1 MRLRLD
7 LEARDAAVGLAID
20 EALLESVR
28 NGGED
33 TIRLWV
39 SNRAVILG
47 RSQSAAGECDR
58 EAARRLAIPIVRRLS
73 GGGAVYHY
81 PGNLN
86 VSVTAADSRRFGTAE
101 GAFARFGES
110 LAGGLRGGLGV
121 AVDACGRALVVGSRK
136 ISGAAQAR
144 RGEAILIHGTVL
156 VWPDTVE
163 MAAVLRALHPGYAP
177 LSTPSRPQAT
187 TTLSDVL
194 ARPVGLAE
202 AADAVLRGLAE
213 LLPRP
218 WSRAPI
224 ASGERTLAAK
234 LEAARYRNAAWN
246 ESR

>member
-1 MRLRLD
+1 MRLCLD
-7 LEARDAAVGLAID
+7 LEARDAAMGLAID
-20 EALLESVR
+20 DALLESVR

-33 TIRLWV
+33 TIRVWV
-39 SNRAVILG
+39 STRAVILG
-47 RSQSAAGECDR
+47 RSQSAAAECDR

-86 VSVTAADSRRFGTAE
+86 VSVTADSRQFGTVE

-121 AVDACGRALVVGSRK
+121 AVDAHGRALVVGSRK

-144 RGEAILIHGTVL
+144 RGKAILIHGTLL
-156 VWPDTVE
+156 VWPDTVA
-163 MAAVLRALHPGYAP
+163 MAVVLRALQPDYGP
-177 LSTPSRPQAT
+177 QSTPSRPQAT

-202 AADAVLRGLAE
+202 AANAVLRGLAD

-218 WSRAPI
+218 WCRTPI
-224 ASGERTLAAK
+224 TPDERTLATG
-234 LEAARYRNAAWN
+234 LEVARYRNPEWN

>member
-1 MRLRLD
+1 MRLCLD
-7 LEARDAAVGLAID
+7 LEARDAAFGLATD

-33 TIRLWV
+33 TIRVWV
-39 SNRAVILG
+39 SKRAVILG

-86 VSVTAADSRRFGTAE
+86 VSVTAADSQQFGTVE
-101 GAFARFGES
+101 GTFARFGES
-110 LAGGLRGGLGV
+110 LAAGLRGGLGA
-121 AVDACGRALVVGSRK
+121 AVDAHGRSLVVGGRK

-156 VWPDTVE
+156 VWPDTIE
-163 MAAVLRALHPGYAP
+163 MAAVLRALQPDYAP
-177 LSTPSRPQAT
+177 QSTPSRPQAT

-194 ARPVGLAE
+194 ARPVELAE
-202 AADAVLRGLAE
+202 VADAVLLGLAG

-218 WSRAPI
+218 WSRTPI
-224 ASGERTLAAK
+224 ASGERTLAAE
-234 LEAARYRNAAWN
+234 LEAARYRNAEWN

>member
-1 MRLRLD
+1 MRLCLD

-47 RSQSAAGECDR
+47 RSQRAADECDGD
-58 EAARRLAIPIVRRLS
+58 AARRLAIPILRRLS

-86 VSVTAADSRRFGTAE
+86 VSVTAADSRRLGTVE
-101 GAFARFGES
+101 GAFACFGES
-110 LAGGLRGGLGV
+110 LAAGLRGGLGA
-121 AVDACGRALVVGSRK
+121 AVHADGRNLVVGDRK

-144 RGEAILIHGTVL
+144 RGRAILIHGTVL
-156 VWPDTVE
+156 VWPDIVE
-163 MAAVLRALHPGYAP
+163 MALVLRALHPDYAP
-177 LSTPSRPQAT
+177 RSMPSRPQAT
-187 TTLSDVL
+187 TNLSDVL
-194 ARPVGLAE
+194 ARPVGLTE
-202 AADAVLRGLAE
+202 AADAVLRGLVG
-213 LLPRP
+213 LFPGP
-218 WSRAPI
+218 WSRTPI
-224 ASGERTLAAK
+224 ASGERTHAAE
-234 LEAARYRNAAWN
+234 LESARYRNAEWN

>member
-1 MRLRLD
+1 MRLCLD
-7 LEARDAAVGLAID
+7 LEARDAALGLATD

-33 TIRLWV
+33 TIRVWV
-39 SNRAVILG
+39 SKRAVILG
-47 RSQSAAGECDR
+47 RSQSAADECDR

-73 GGGAVYHY
+73 GGGSVYHY

-86 VSVTAADSRRFGTAE
+86 VTVTAADSRRFGTVE
-101 GAFARFGES
+101 GAFACFGES
-110 LAGGLRGGLGV
+110 LAAGLRSGLGA
-121 AVDACGRALVVGSRK
+121 AVDAHGRTLVVGERK

-144 RGEAILIHGTVL
+144 RGKAILIHGTML

-163 MAAVLRALHPGYAP
+163 MAAVLRALRPEYAP
-177 LSTPSRPQAT
+177 QSTPSCPQAT

-202 AADAVLRGLAE
+202 AAGAVLQGLAS

-218 WSRAPI
+218 WSRTPI
-224 ASGERTLAAK
+224 ASSERTVAAE
-234 LEAARYRNAAWN
+234 LEAARYRNPEWN

>member
-1 MRLRLD
+1 MRLCLD

-33 TIRLWV
+33 TIRVWV

-47 RSQSAAGECDR
+47 RSQSAAAECDR
-58 EAARRLAIPIVRRLS
+58 EAAVRLAIPIVRRLS

-86 VSVTAADSRRFGTAE
+86 VTVTLADSRRFGTVE

-110 LAGGLRGGLGV
+110 LATGLRGGLG
-121 AVDACGRALVVGSRK
+121 ATVDAHGRMLVVGDRK
-136 ISGAAQAR
+136 VSGAAQAR
-144 RGEAILIHGTVL
+144 RGKAILIHGTVL

-163 MAAVLRALHPGYAP
+163 MAAVLRALRPGYAP
-177 LSTPSRPQAT
+177 QSTPSRPHPT
-187 TTLSDVL
+187 TTLSDAL
-194 ARPVGLAE
+194 GRPVGIAE
-202 AADAVLRGLAE
+202 AADAVLQGLAG
-213 LLPRP
+213 LFPRP
-218 WSRAPI
+218 WNRTPI

-234 LEAARYRNAAWN
+234 LEAARYRNAEWN

>member
-1 MRLRLD
+1 MRLCLD
-7 LEARDAAVGLAID
+7 LEARDAAAGLAID

-39 SNRAVILG
+39 SKRAVILG

-58 EAARRLAIPIVRRLS
+58 EAARRLAIPILRRLS

-86 VSVTAADSRRFGTAE
+86 VTVTAADSRRFGTVE
-101 GAFARFGES
+101 KAFARFGES
-110 LAGGLRGGLGV
+110 LAAGLRGGLGA
-121 AVDACGRALVVGSRK
+121 AVDAHGRSLVVGDRK

-144 RGEAILIHGTVL
+144 RGKAILIHGTVL

-163 MAAVLRALHPGYAP
+163 MAVVLRALHPDYAP
-177 LSTPSRPQAT
+177 QSTPSRPQAM

-202 AADAVLRGLAE
+202 AADAVLQGLAS

-218 WSRAPI
+218 WSRTLI
-224 ASGERTLAAK
+224 TSGERTLAAE
-234 LEAARYRNAAWN
+234 LEAARYRSAEWN

>member
-1 MRLRLD
+1 MRLCLD

-33 TIRLWV
+33 TIRVWV
-39 SNRAVILG
+39 STRAVILG
-47 RSQSAAGECDR
+47 RSQSAAAECDR

-144 RGEAILIHGTVL
+144 RGKAILIHGTML
-156 VWPDTVE
+156 VWADTVE
-163 MAAVLRALHPGYAP
+163 MAAVLRAHRQDYAP
-177 LSTPSRPQAT
+177 QSTPSHPQAT
-187 TTLSDVL
+187 TTLSDTL

-202 AADAVLRGLAE
+202 AADAMLRGLAD
-213 LLPRP
+213 LFPRP
-218 WSRAPI
+218 WCRAPI
-224 ASGERTLAAK
+224 APGERILAAE
-234 LEAARYRNAAWN
+234 LEAARYRNPEWN